1 MPQQL
6 IFEWARELPPAFEN
20 FLPGSNAE
28 VIAHLRALAAG
39 DRDDTSIVIWGAPG
53 SGKSHL
59 LAATIAAAQARRR
72 HAIALDIEHAYAE
85 AIDAIVAG
93 ALFAIDD
100 IDTLSPPA
108 QARLFTL
115 YNACRDARA
124 QLLLS
129 AAVPPALAA
138 LRDDLRTRV
147 GWGLVLELKP
157 LTDADKP
164 AALAA
169 YANEQGFR
177 LGSEVIDFLLTRGR
191 RDMGALL
198 GEPMRQ
204 AFDHLEKRYN
214 DGREWKLHYVSAR
227 ETYNIIKA
235 AEAGLDGDPGS
246 YRDHVIARPAYA
258 KP

>member
-6 IFEWARELPPAFEN
+6 IFEWAREPAPGFEN
-20 FLPGSNAE
+20 FLAGSNAE
-28 VIAHLRALAAG
+28 IIAHLRALAAG
-39 DRDDTSIVIWGAPG
+39 DCDDTSILIWGASG

-59 LAATIAAAQARRR
+59 LSATLAAARGGHRVAE
-72 HAIALDIEHAYAE
+72 AVDIESAETGAVTAKSLYAIE
-85 AIDAIVAG
+85 
-93 ALFAIDD
+93 D

-108 QARLFTL
+108 QGRLFSL
-115 YNACRDARA
+115 YNACRDAGA

-129 AAVPPALAA
+129 AGVPPAQTP

-198 GEPMRQ
+198 ATLR
-204 AFDHLEKRYN
+204 ALDRFSLSTKRPVTIPLVKELLQP
-214 DGREWKLHYVSAR
+214 DLLRAGDDISAIR
-227 ETYNIIKA
+227 
-235 AEAGLDGDPGS
+235 
-246 YRDHVIARPAYA
+246 
-258 KP
+258 

>member
-6 IFEWARELPPAFEN
+6 IFEWARELAPDFEN
-20 FLPGSNAE
+20 FLAGSNAE
-28 VIAHLRALAAG
+28 IIAHLRALAAG
-39 DRDDTSIVIWGAPG
+39 DCDETSILIWSAPG

-59 LAATIAAAQARRR
+59 LAATLVAARGSQRIAS
-72 HAIALDIEHAYAE
+72 ALDIESAE
-85 AIDAIVAG
+85 PGAVAAQ
-93 ALFAIDD
+93 ALYSIDD
-100 IDTLSPPA
+100 IDTLSPLA
-108 QARLFTL
+108 QGRLFTL
-115 YNACRDARA
+115 YNACRDAGA

-129 AAVPPALAA
+129 AGGPPAQAP

-198 GEPMRQ
+198 GTLR
-204 AFDHLEKRYN
+204 ALDRFSLSTKRPVTIPLVKELLQP
-214 DGREWKLHYVSAR
+214 DLLR
-227 ETYNIIKA
+227 T
-235 AEAGLDGDPGS
+235 AGDDIGAV
-246 YRDHVIARPAYA
+246 R
-258 KP
+258 